1 VTYGELMEMMA
12 DVLEVRRRPQLPV
25 PLLSPRLSSHWIGL
39 VTPVDAG
46 VAMPLIE
53 SLAGETVVTDP
64 APASLFD
71 VAPMG
76 ALEALR
82 RARSEELAQ
91 AVAERA

>member
-1 VTYGELMEMMA
+1 M
-12 DVLEVRRRPQLPV
+12 D
-25 PLLSPRLSSHWIGL
+25 PR
-39 VTPVDAG
+39 
-46 VAMPLIE
+46 

-64 APASLFD
+64 APASLFHSR
-71 VAPMG
+71 PWR